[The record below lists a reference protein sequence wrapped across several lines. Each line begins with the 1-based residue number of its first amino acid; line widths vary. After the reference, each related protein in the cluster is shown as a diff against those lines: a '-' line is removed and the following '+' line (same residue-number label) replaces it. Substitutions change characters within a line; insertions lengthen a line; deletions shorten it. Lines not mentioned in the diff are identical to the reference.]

1 MARYGSRG
9 VQALRAALRLS
20 EEIQVRVLSLTQMGG
35 RLLYFIETSHEDPDE
50 ESAWMEVLEDGLWSL
65 KDGTPFEKS

>member
-1 MARYGSRG
+1 MGRYASRG
-9 VQALRAALRLS
+9 LQGLRMALRLS
-20 EEIQVRVLSLTQMGG
+20 EEFQVRALSLTQMGG

-65 KDGTPFEKS
+65 KDGTPFEKG